1 MSECRETTAKLW
13 PEAILGPLP
22 PNHVS
27 TCKSIDVIVC
37 VTYTAMKQEMQA
49 DQSRQA
55 ETAQSKVSLNRR
67 TCGGRES
74 GYAQ

>member
-1 MSECRETTAKLW
+1 MSECMETTAKLW
-13 PEAILGPLP
+13 PEAILGLLP

-37 VTYTAMKQEMQA
+37 VTYAAMKQEMQA

-55 ETAQSKVSLNRR
+55 ETAQSKVSEHVVA
-67 TCGGRES
+67 GDWS
-74 GYAQ
+74 AA